1 LVDLDGD
8 GRTDM
13 LSGSWPGE
21 LFVFKRKPN
30 GAFAAPEKLKS
41 GLLSALNVGK
51 ASAVAAA
58 DWDGDGDIDL
68 IVGNI
73 DGQVWLIENEGT
85 KQKPALVRKAP
96 LEVKHVAIT
105 VDGGDAGPCVADW
118 DGDGKLDLI
127 LGSGSGS
134 VAWYRNV
141 GTATK
146 PELAAAETLVEKA
159 PSPWEGKADLTRSCV
174 RTKPAVADWNGDGQ
188 PDLLVGDFVSV
199 GKTPENR
206 ELHGWVWVYLQ
217 KGTVTA
223 KAEGLTR

>member
-1 LVDLDGD
+1 MDLDGD

-21 LFVFKRKPN
+21 LYLFKRKPN
-30 GAFAAPEKLKS
+30 GTFAAPEKLKS
-41 GLLSALNVGK
+41 GLMSTLNVGR

-58 DWDGDGDIDL
+58 DWDGDGDADL

-73 DGQVWLIENEGT
+73 DGQVWLLTNEGT
-85 KQKPALVRKAP
+85 KQKPSFSRKEQLKA
-96 LEVKHVAIT
+96 KGQAIKD
-105 VDGGDAGPCVADW
+105 DGGDAGPCVADW
-118 DGDGKLDLI
+118 DGDGKLDLL

-134 VAWYRNV
+134 VVWYRNV

-146 PELAAAETLVEKA
+146 PELAAPVNLIEKA
-159 PSPWEGKADLTRSCV
+159 TSPWEGKADLTRSCV
-174 RTKPAVADWNGDGQ
+174 RAKPAVADWNGDGR

-199 GKTPENR
+199 GKDRENR
-206 ELHGWVWVYLQ
+206 EQHGWVWVYLQ

-223 KAEGLTR
+223 KAEALNR